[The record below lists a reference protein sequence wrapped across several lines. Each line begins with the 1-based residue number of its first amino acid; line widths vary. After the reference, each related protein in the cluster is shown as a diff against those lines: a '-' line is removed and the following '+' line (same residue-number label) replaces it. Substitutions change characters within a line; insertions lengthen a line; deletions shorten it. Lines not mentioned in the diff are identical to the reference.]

1 MPEETFYIKQND
13 TASFLTRDL
22 KDAFGAPVNVTG
34 ASVVFS
40 MRVKPAGTIKVNAQ
54 TAVIVTGGTGR
65 VRYEWASDGS
75 DTNTADEYE
84 GEFQVSYAN
93 GKIQTFPNDG
103 HIPIVITDDVG

>member
-13 TASFLTRDL
+13 TASFITRDL

-40 MRVKPAGTIKVNAQ
+40 MRVKPAGTMKITRETGVIVNAG
-54 TAVIVTGGTGR
+54 IGR

-75 DTNTADEYE
+75 DTDTADEYE
-84 GEFQVSYAN
+84 GEFQVTYAN

>member
-1 MPEETFYIKQND
+1 MPEETFYIKEND

-40 MRVKPAGTIKVNAQ
+40 MRVKPAGTLKVTRQ
-54 TAVIVTGGTGR
+54 TCAIVAAGTGR
-65 VRYEWASDGS
+65 VRYEWVAA
-75 DTNTADEYE
+75 DTDTADEYE
-84 GEFQVSYAN
+84 GEFQVTYGN

-103 HIPIVITDDVG
+103 HIPVVVTDDIG

>member
-1 MPEETFYIKQND
+1 MPEETFYIKAND

-40 MRVKPAGTIKVNAQ
+40 MRVKPAGTIKVDGED
-54 TAVIVTGGTGR
+54 AVIVTAGTGR
-65 VRYEWASDGS
+65 VRYEWLAANTD
-75 DTNTADEYE
+75 TADEYE
-84 GEFQVSYAN
+84 SEFQVTYAN

-103 HIPIVITDDVG
+103 YIPVVITDDIES

>member
-1 MPEETFYIKQND
+1 MPEETFYIKEND
-13 TASFLTRDL
+13 TASFITRDL

-40 MRVKPAGTIKVNAQ
+40 MRVKPAGTVKVDAQ
-54 TAVIVTGGTGR
+54 GCTIVTAGTGR

-75 DTNTADEYE
+75 ATNTADEYE

-93 GKIQTFPNDG
+93 GRVQTFPNDG
-103 HIPIVITDDVG
+103 HIPVVITDDIG

>member
-1 MPEETFYIKQND
+1 MPEETFYIKSSD
-13 TASFLTRDL
+13 TASFITRDL

-40 MRVKPAGTIKVNAQ
+40 MRVKPAGTVKVNAQ

-103 HIPIVITDDVG
+103 HIPIVVTDDVG

>member
-13 TASFLTRDL
+13 TASFITRDL
-22 KDAFGAPVNVTG
+22 KDAFGSPVNVTG

-40 MRVKPAGTIKVNAQ
+40 MRVKPAGTMKITRQPSVVV
-54 TAVIVTGGTGR
+54 TAGTGR

-84 GEFQVSYAN
+84 GEFQVTYGN

>member
-1 MPEETFYIKQND
+1 MPEESFYIKQND

-34 ASVVFS
+34 ATVNCS
-40 MRVKPAGTIKVNAQ
+40 MRVKPAGTVKVDDQ
-54 TAVIVTGGTGR
+54 DAVIVTAGTGR
-65 VRYEWASDGS
+65 VRYEWTAAN
-75 DTNTADEYE
+75 TNTADEYE
-84 GEFQVSYAN
+84 GEFQVTYAN

>member
-13 TASFLTRDL
+13 TASFITRDL

-34 ASVVFS
+34 ATVVFS
-40 MRVKPAGTIKVNAQ
+40 MRVKPAGTLKVTRQ
-54 TAVIVTGGTGR
+54 PCVIVTAGTGR
-65 VRYEWASDGS
+65 VRYEWNPSDG

-84 GEFQVSYAN
+84 AEFQVTYAN

-103 HIPIVITDDVG
+103 HIPVVITDDIG